1 MSQNS
6 LLEKFNLNIIKW
18 YPFENDKTL
27 LQIGNN
33 ENLEKYLKNILK
45 DVKSTKIIQDAE
57 QFNMLFDYIL
67 IYGYEGQDDIMEN
80 AKKYLNKNGKVL
92 IIGNNDLG
100 INTWSKYDITR
111 TSGILKLENNFKI
124 KTIKNVLKE
133 LETNNYK
140 IQNTFY
146 IFPDYSKAEIIINK
160 NFKVDGTKIDKY
172 NPNIFENDIK
182 VFNEKD
188 VLKTII
194 NNDSNMLETFAN
206 SYFIE
211 ATKSTDSYENI
222 EEEKRNKEDSNSIK
236 YVSFNNSRKEQYQL
250 ITIIKND
257 IVEKLPANINSK
269 SHIENMS
276 NIIEQIN
283 NDNINI
289 LDYFKDGKIYSK
301 LIKDKLTL
309 DEILFENSDN
319 LDKVA
324 DILNNL
330 RKMLLIHSL
339 KYSECYDKIQYRTS
353 ERIMQKL
360 NYMKHGYWDM
370 IAKNCFCIDNQF
382 VFFDQE
388 WEEDYLPVEFI
399 LYRSIVNS
407 YELVK
412 KIKVDEL
419 LEKLNIFEYKN
430 FFDEIDN
437 KLRKK
442 ILDKE
447 TFDLMYKKD
456 NLKAI
461 DNLINENKSYI
472 LDIKN
477 KEEYI
482 SNLENYYNSLKEDNE
497 KKQEYIT
504 NLENALKKKR

>member
-1 MSQNS
+1 MDQNS
-6 LLEKFNLNIIKW
+6 LLEKFDLNIVKW
-18 YPFENDKTL
+18 YPFESEKTL

-57 QFNMLFDYIL
+57 QFNMFFDYIL
-67 IYGYEGQDDIMEN
+67 IYGYEGQDNIIEN

-111 TSGILKLENNFKI
+111 NSGILKLENDFKI

-133 LETNNYK
+133 LEASNYK

-146 IFPDYSKAEIIINK
+146 IFPDYLKAEIIINK
-160 NFKVDGTKIDKY
+160 DFKIDGTKIDKY
-172 NPNIFENDIK
+172 NPNILENDIK

-211 ATKSTDSYENI
+211 ATKNADSHENI
-222 EEEKRNKEDSNSIK
+222 EEEKRNKEDSSIIK

-257 IVEKLPANINSK
+257 VVEKIPANANSK

-276 NIIEQIN
+276 KIIEQIN
-283 NDNINI
+283 NDNIKI
-289 LDYFKDGKIYSK
+289 LDYSKDGKIYSK
-301 LIKDKLTL
+301 LIKNQLTL
-309 DEILFENSDN
+309 DEILLKKSDD

-330 RKMLLIHSL
+330 RKVLLTNSL
-339 KYSECYDKIQYRTS
+339 RYSECYDKIQYRT
-353 ERIMQKL
+353 EEKIMQKL

-370 IAKNCFCIDNQF
+370 VAKNCFYIDNQF

-399 LYRSIVNS
+399 LYRSIINS

-412 KIKVDEL
+412 KIKIDEL
-419 LEKLNIFEYKN
+419 LEKLNILEYKN
-430 FFDEIDN
+430 FFDEIDI
-437 KLRKK
+437 KLREK
-442 ILDKE
+442 ILNKE
-447 TFDLMYKKD
+447 IFDAMYKKD

-482 SNLENYYNSLKEDNE
+482 ANLENYYNSLKEDNE

>member
-1 MSQNS
+1 MSQNN

-27 LQIGNN
+27 LQVGKN
-33 ENLEKYLKNILK
+33 ENIENCLKDILK
-45 DVKSTKIIQDAE
+45 DVKSVESIQKIEHTNLI
-57 QFNMLFDYIL
+57 FDYIL
-67 IYGYEGQDDIMEN
+67 IYGYEKQKNIVEDV
-80 AKKYLNKNGKVL
+80 KKFLNNNGKIL

-111 TSGILKLENNFKI
+111 NSGVLKLENDFKI
-124 KTIKNVLKE
+124 KTIKNVLNE

-146 IFPDYSKAEIIINK
+146 IFPDYLKAEIIINK
-160 NFKVDGTKIDKY
+160 DFKINGTKIDKY
-172 NPNIFENDIK
+172 NPNIFESEIK

-194 NNDSNMLETFAN
+194 NNDPNMLQTFAN

-211 ATKSTDSYENI
+211 ATKNTDNNENI
-222 EEEKRNKEDSNSIK
+222 EKEQKNKENSDIIK

-250 ITIIKND
+250 MTIIKND
-257 IVEKLPANINSK
+257 IVEKLPTNTNSK
-269 SHIENMS
+269 SHIENMA
-276 NIIEQIN
+276 NIIEQIK

-319 LDKVA
+319 LDKVT

-330 RKMLLIHSL
+330 RNMLLTHSL
-339 KYSECYDKIQYRTS
+339 KYSECYDKIQYKTS
-353 ERIMQKL
+353 EKIMQKL

-370 IAKNCFCIDNQF
+370 IAKNCFYIDNQF

-399 LYRSIVNS
+399 LYRSIINS

-412 KIKVDEL
+412 KIEVDEL
-419 LEKLNIFEYKN
+419 LKKLNIFEYKT

-477 KEEYI
+477 KGEYI
-482 SNLENYYNSLKEDNE
+482 TNLENYYNSLKEDNE

>member
-67 IYGYEGQDDIMEN
+67 IYGYEGQDNIMEN

-309 DEILFENSDN
+309 DEILFFETADSV
-319 LDKVA
+319 VA
-324 DILNNL
+324 VHTATQIYETHL
-330 RKMLLIHSL
+330 RLYELEKMLPGSFLRVSKSCIMNTGMIRSVR
-339 KYSECYDKIQYRTS
+339 KNITGASE
-353 ERIMQKL
+353 
-360 NYMKHGYWDM
+360 
-370 IAKNCFCIDNQF
+370 
-382 VFFDQE
+382 
-388 WEEDYLPVEFI
+388 VEFTD
-399 LYRSIVNS
+399 S
-407 YELVK
+407 VK
-412 KIKVDEL
+412 KAYVSRSYFKVLTDK
-419 LEKLNIFEYKN
+419 LE
-430 FFDEIDN
+430 
-437 KLRKK
+437 
-442 ILDKE
+442 
-447 TFDLMYKKD
+447 
-456 NLKAI
+456 
-461 DNLINENKSYI
+461 
-472 LDIKN
+472 
-477 KEEYI
+477 
-482 SNLENYYNSLKEDNE
+482 E
-497 KKQEYIT
+497 KR
-504 NLENALKKKR
+504 LKK